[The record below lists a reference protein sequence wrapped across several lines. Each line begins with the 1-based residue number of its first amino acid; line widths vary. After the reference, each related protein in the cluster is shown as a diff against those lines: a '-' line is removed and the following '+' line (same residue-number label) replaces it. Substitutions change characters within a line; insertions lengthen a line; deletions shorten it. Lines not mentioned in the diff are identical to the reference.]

1 MLGRP
6 KSPTWRIDTLDRL
19 VRARTMSEANRPPG
33 VVGLT
38 RSSSSSN
45 AEALPACAPTR
56 SLAGGVR
63 GDGGGGCLAPP
74 TPPAHTVHTQCTH
87 CALMHIN
94 KQLKKKHIVERR
106 LNLNGS

>member
-33 VVGLT
+33 VAGCT
-38 RSSSSSN
+38 RSSSSN

-63 GDGGGGCLAPP
+63 GDGGGGGGVWPP
-74 TPPAHTVHTQCTH
+74 PIPPAHTVHTQCTH

-94 KQLKKKHIVERR
+94 KQNK
-106 LNLNGS
+106 

>member
-6 KSPTWRIDTLDRL
+6 KSPTWRIDSLDRL
-19 VRARTMSEANRPPG
+19 VHARTMSEANRPPG

-38 RSSSSSN
+38 RSSSSN

-63 GDGGGGCLAPP
+63 GDGGDGGGVWPP
-74 TPPAHTVHTQCTH
+74 HTSCCAHSASTVHTLRTDAHLHKKQ
-87 CALMHIN
+87 N
-94 KQLKKKHIVERR
+94 K
-106 LNLNGS
+106 